1 MRGRLTVA
9 AAAATGTLAAGYLL
23 AGRSWQLSWGATA
36 LERAEVLPGDDLLS
50 VADVAATRAITIA
63 APPGAVWPWIAQ
75 LGQGRGGFY
84 SYDLL
89 ENLAGCDIHS
99 AGEVV
104 PAWQDVRPGDEVRLA
119 PGFGLTVA
127 VADPGSAL
135 VLSSAPGPAAA
146 PGLPGPGAS
155 APPFDFTWAFVVRPG
170 PGGAS
175 RLIVR
180 ERYRYLRPAARFVVE
195 PVGVVS
201 FVMSRRMLL
210 GIRDRAERAAS
221 AGAGV
226 ANGRAARDLG
236 P

>member
-9 AAAATGTLAAGYLL
+9 AAVAGTLAAGYLL
-23 AGRSWQLSWGATA
+23 AGRTWQLSWGATA

-63 APPGAVWPWIAQ
+63 AAPGAVWPWIAQ

-104 PAWQDVRPGDEVRLA
+104 PAWQDVRPGDEFRLA
-119 PGFGLTVA
+119 PRFGLSVA
-127 VADPGSAL
+127 VVDPGRAL
-135 VLSSAPGPAAA
+135 VLSSAPGAAA
-146 PGLPGPGAS
+146 ESRPTAESGQPAPGPP

-170 PGGAS
+170 PAGAS

-180 ERYRYLRPAARFVVE
+180 ERYRYLRPGARFVVE
-195 PVGVVS
+195 PVGLVS
-201 FVMSRRMLL
+201 FVMSRKMLR
-210 GIRDRAERAAS
+210 GVRDRAERSAA
-221 AGAGV
+221 AT
-226 ANGRAARDLG
+226 
-236 P
+236 

>member
-9 AAAATGTLAAGYLL
+9 AAAAGTLAAGYLL

-50 VADVAATRAITIA
+50 VADVGATRAITIA
-63 APPGAVWPWIAQ
+63 AAPGAVWPWIAQ

-104 PAWQDVRPGDEVRLA
+104 PAWQDVRPGDEVLLA
-119 PGFGLTVA
+119 PRFGLSVA
-127 VADPGSAL
+127 VVDPGRAL
-135 VLSSAPGPAAA
+135 VLSSAPGPAAESWPAA
-146 PGLPGPGAS
+146 PGS

-170 PGGAS
+170 AAGGS

-180 ERYRYLRPAARFVVE
+180 ERYRYLRPIARFVVE
-195 PVGVVS
+195 PVGLVS
-201 FVMSRRMLL
+201 FVMSRKMLR
-210 GIRDRAERAAS
+210 GVRDRAERAA
-221 AGAGV
+221 
-226 ANGRAARDLG
+226 AAT
-236 P
+236 